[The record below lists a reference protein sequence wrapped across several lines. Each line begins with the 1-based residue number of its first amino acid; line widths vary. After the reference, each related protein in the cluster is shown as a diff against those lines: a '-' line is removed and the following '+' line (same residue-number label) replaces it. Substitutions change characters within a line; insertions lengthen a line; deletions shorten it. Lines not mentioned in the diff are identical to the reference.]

1 MRPFN
6 HINASTVDEAVSALK
21 GNNLVISGGT
31 DLLGTLKDNLLMNYP
46 ATVVNVKSI
55 PGMDY
60 IKEEE
65 GALTIGA
72 NTRLTDIAENPLVQE
87 KYTALAQAARKVATP
102 NIRNMGTI
110 AGTIAQMPRC
120 WYFRKSENR
129 FPCLRKGG
137 EECYAITGDNRY
149 HSIFGGIK
157 VGSSSC
163 TLKCPAQTDI
173 PGYFALIRDGRWAEA
188 AERIMQVNP
197 IPVVTSRVCA
207 HFCQEGCRRCQVDEG
222 VLISGVERALGDY
235 ILDNPERFYKA
246 PETETGRHVAI
257 VGSGPSG
264 LAAAFYLRKAG
275 NKVTVFDVKDEAG
288 GMLMYAIPAYRLPK
302 DTVRRIIKAFEGM
315 GIVFKTNTR
324 IGEDVMPEELERSF
338 DSVLYATGTWKR
350 PVVGISGEELTVF
363 GLDFLVDVKK
373 WMDGKIGSEVF
384 VMGGGNVAMDV
395 AVTAKRLGAKKVT
408 LACLEPRDRM
418 PASAEEVARA
428 EEEGVVIMPGW
439 GLSRVVEENGIVKGM
454 ELKRCI
460 SPWDSTGAFNPQ
472 YDENEKIVIQAENIL
487 MAVGQ
492 RVDLSF
498 LDEKYQIQLNRRGL
512 IDVEESGMTSRPG
525 VFGAG
530 DATTGPGT
538 VIGAIATGHKA
549 ANGINAY
556 LSTTPAEPKENPNKK
571 LSFDHDAL
579 QMKQRALTIRELDPE
594 KRSIDLEDTTSPTRE
609 EARLEAMRC
618 LNCGC
623 YAVSPSDVAP
633 ALCALEAEIVTN
645 KRVIEAEFFFDAR
658 VPGSTVLNKDEII
671 TEIRIPKQ
679 PEDSKTAFIKFS
691 FRKAIDFPVVNC
703 AVRTGKKP
711 RIFLGAVAP
720 VPYRAYDAEEVI
732 AGKEITETLAE
743 QAGANAVLGA
753 QPYDANKYKVQ
764 LAKVMV
770 KRALLSTVK

>member
-1 MRPFN
+1 
-6 HINASTVDEAVSALK
+6 
-21 GNNLVISGGT
+21 
-31 DLLGTLKDNLLMNYP
+31 
-46 ATVVNVKSI
+46 
-55 PGMDY
+55 
-60 IKEEE
+60 
-65 GALTIGA
+65 
-72 NTRLTDIAENPLVQE
+72 
-87 KYTALAQAARKVATP
+87 
-102 NIRNMGTI
+102 
-110 AGTIAQMPRC
+110 
-120 WYFRKSENR
+120 
-129 FPCLRKGG
+129 
-137 EECYAITGDNRY
+137 
-149 HSIFGGIK
+149 
-157 VGSSSC
+157 
-163 TLKCPAQTDI
+163 
-173 PGYFALIRDGRWAEA
+173 
-188 AERIMQVNP
+188 
-197 IPVVTSRVCA
+197 
-207 HFCQEGCRRCQVDEG
+207 
-222 VLISGVERALGDY
+222 
-235 ILDNPERFYKA
+235 
-246 PETETGRHVAI
+246 
-257 VGSGPSG
+257 
-264 LAAAFYLRKAG
+264 
-275 NKVTVFDVKDEAG
+275 
-288 GMLMYAIPAYRLPK
+288 
-302 DTVRRIIKAFEGM
+302 
-315 GIVFKTNTR
+315 
-324 IGEDVMPEELERSF
+324 
-338 DSVLYATGTWKR
+338 
-350 PVVGISGEELTVF
+350 
-363 GLDFLVDVKK
+363 
-373 WMDGKIGSEVF
+373 
-384 VMGGGNVAMDV
+384 
-395 AVTAKRLGAKKVT
+395 
-408 LACLEPRDRM
+408 
-418 PASAEEVARA
+418 
-428 EEEGVVIMPGW
+428 
-439 GLSRVVEENGIVKGM
+439 
-454 ELKRCI
+454 
-460 SPWDSTGAFNPQ
+460 
-472 YDENEKIVIQAENIL
+472 
-487 MAVGQ
+487 
-492 RVDLSF
+492 
-498 LDEKYQIQLNRRGL
+498 
-512 IDVEESGMTSRPG
+512 MTSRPG

-594 KRSIDLEDTTSPTRE
+594 KRSIDLEDTSSPTRE